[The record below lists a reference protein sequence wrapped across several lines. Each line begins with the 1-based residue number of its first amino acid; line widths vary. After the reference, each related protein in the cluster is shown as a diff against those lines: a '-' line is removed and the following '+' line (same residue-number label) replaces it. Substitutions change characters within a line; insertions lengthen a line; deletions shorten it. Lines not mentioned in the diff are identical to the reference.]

1 MIKELVKSIKENPSE
16 FIIDSITLV
25 AIFAFGYFLLILG
38 AVLTGNI

>member
-1 MIKELVKSIKENPSE
+1 MIKELVESIKENPSE

>member
-1 MIKELVKSIKENPSE
+1 MIKELVKSIKKNPSE

-25 AIFAFGYFLLILG
+25 AIFSFGYFLLILG